1 MKVVVR
7 TVQHESALEASPKTS
22 VREIFNLICKSLG
35 IQETWYFGL
44 MFHGPDNE
52 DVWVDQSKKTLRDLR
67 QNSTNLHFK
76 VKYYPED
83 IGEELIE
90 TVTIEFFF
98 LEVKSSILKDEVYC
112 PADTCVLLASYALQA
127 KYGDYNKDE
136 HNEDILKRQ
145 KLLPD
150 RVTKQHALNASDWHA
165 SITNMWIKHNG
176 LDKEEAML
184 EYLKLVQNLEMY
196 GVTYYRI
203 KNRKGTD
210 VLLGVTALGLNIYK
224 EDDRLNPTV
233 AFPWSEI
240 KNLKFKDKKFLIKP
254 ADKTAKDFVLFAQS
268 GRMSKYILNLGIGN
282 HSLYVRRRKPDTPEV
297 AKMKEKAN
305 EVRKSRHLQ
314 KQKYY
319 SEKSLREEAEQ
330 REVEYKKQIQRM
342 KEEMERSQQSLL
354 DAQKTIQKLQQQ
366 LDELQ
371 RTKEELETQRNQLRE
386 MMDRLEQSK
395 NMEAAERQKLE
406 DEIRAK
412 HEEVLRIQEEVER
425 RDAEAKRLQEEVEE
439 SKRREE
445 ELRRKQ
451 LEEAARREEEERQRQ
466 EEQELETIPEDADT
480 SLPEL
485 QQVNEQLKEQL
496 KLIVWASRDHG
507 DLFNLP
513 KLSHSGLKVILWAI
527 FHDFDMKGIDDA
539 FISLFRTRGKDKA
552 RANKL
557 SINVSTQQ
565 EINVARNMIQNK
577 LEASRHHEEDTT
589 LDKIHRINLLEGRDK
604 YKTLADIRRGN
615 TIRRVEMFEN
625 M

>member
-22 VREIFNLICKSLG
+22 VKEIFNLICKSLG

-44 MFHGPDNE
+44 MYYGPDSE
-52 DVWVDQSKKTLRDLR
+52 EIWIDQSKKTLKDLR
-67 QNSTNLHFK
+67 HNSTNLHFK
-76 VKYYPED
+76 VKFYPED

-90 TVTIEFFF
+90 AVTIDFFF
-98 LEVKSSILKDEVYC
+98 LQVKSAVLKDEIYC

-136 HNEDILKRQ
+136 HNEDILKRH
-145 KLLPD
+145 KLLPE
-150 RVTKQHALNASDWHA
+150 RVTKQHALNTSDWHVN
-165 SITNMWIKHNG
+165 ITSMWIKHNG

-196 GVTYYRI
+196 GVTYFNI

-210 VLLGVTALGLNIYK
+210 VILGVTALGLNIYK

-240 KNLKFKDKKFLIKP
+240 KNLKFKDKKFIIKP
-254 ADKTAKDFVLFAQS
+254 ADKSAKDFIFFTHS

-305 EVRKSRHLQ
+305 E
-314 KQKYY
+314 
-319 SEKSLREEAEQ
+319 
-330 REVEYKKQIQRM
+330 
-342 KEEMERSQQSLL
+342 
-354 DAQKTIQKLQQQ
+354 KTIQKLQQQ

-371 RTKEELETQRNQLRE
+371 KSKEELEEQRNELRN
-386 MMDRLEQSK
+386 MMQRLEESK
-395 NMEAAERQKLE
+395 NMESAERQKLE
-406 DEIRAK
+406 DEINAK
-412 HEEVLRIQEEVER
+412 HAEVLRIQEEVER
-425 RDAEAKRLQEEVEE
+425 KDAEAKRLQDEE
-439 SKRREE
+439 KRRGIEE
-445 ELRRKQ
+445 ETRRRGEK
-451 LEEAARREEEERQRQ
+451 REEEERQRQ
-466 EEQELETIPEDADT
+466 EEQELETLPEGADT

-496 KLIVWASRDHG
+496 KQLQG
-507 DLFNLP
+507 
-513 KLSHSGLKVILWAI
+513 
-527 FHDFDMKGIDDA
+527 
-539 FISLFRTRGKDKA
+539 T
-552 RANKL
+552 
-557 SINVSTQQ
+557 
-565 EINVARNMIQNK
+565 
-577 LEASRHHEEDTT
+577 LEGSRHQEEETT